1 MKKYL
6 KSSFMP
12 ALALLGGLSLLIG
25 CAEEEELNLT
35 TYPGSSV
42 SVTTSGDSGNS
53 SEIKIEATYDEAG
66 QLVLSSPLRRTWTVS
81 LATPATEDVTLQ
93 IEPLMVNIPEDKVEI
108 STREVTIPA
117 GFVSAEVEVGIKN
130 DDYSFVAEELK
141 PQVYELGLR
150 VVGNMQSEGK
160 AVVNKISY
168 NTVCSLAGE
177 KGNSVSFTRLYKD
190 GAIVGGDAISY
201 TFKMVLDRPAKNDLK
216 VHFDMEGV
224 ADEFMGNVT
233 FSPSAD
239 ITIPAGEVESG
250 DITWGISN
258 DFLLANPEEETFNLV
273 LKPVIEAS
281 ELVSLSP
288 EAGEIT
294 VEVRKVTHSLE
305 LATGALSNWERLERD
320 GWSVELGDGFSGNG
334 TDLVDNAVYTYVSYV
349 ESEGS
354 QFEIVMDMQK
364 EQAITGI
371 QWLSHDEFS
380 YSSWV
385 YVYYSPVKMEI
396 QVSSDKTQWESLGTI
411 DELQEQQ
418 ERLYFNLLVP
428 STARYIKYIGT
439 VDSNLGATEIEEIY
453 VYGPKK

>member
-6 KSSFMP
+6 KSGFMP

-93 IEPLMVNIPEDKVEI
+93 IEPLTVNIPEDKVEI

-130 DDYSFVAEELK
+130 DDYSFAAEELK

-190 GAIVGGDAISY
+190 GAIVGGDALSY
-201 TFKMVLDRPAKNDLK
+201 TFKMVLDRPVKSDLK

-258 DFLLANPEEETFNLV
+258 DFLLANPEEETFNLF

-281 ELVSLSP
+281 EFVSLSP
-288 EAGEIT
+288 EAGEIA

-305 LATGALSNWERLERD
+305 LATGVLSNWERLERD
-320 GWSVELGDGFSGNG
+320 GWGIELGDGFSGNG
-334 TDLVDNAVYTYVSYV
+334 TNIVDNTVLSYVSYV

-371 QWLSHDEFS
+371 QWLSRGRWG
-380 YSSWV
+380 YI
-385 YVYYSPVKMEI
+385 YYSPVKMEI
-396 QVSSDKTQWESLGTI
+396 LVSSDKTQWESLGTV

-439 VDSNLGATEIEEIY
+439 VDSNLGSTEITEIY
-453 VYGPKK
+453 VYGPKE